1 MNNKENQMAEEE
13 NREAETTP
21 AAKANRKRSKR
32 RKKAASRAAKR
43 GAAKKVRGPSTP
55 FPPVPFLS
63 VLSLA
68 EAIQRHGAGQPT
80 RRITIF
86 DKLDKSPESSA
97 SRLLITNSGR
107 YGVTKGS
114 YKADVLELTPLG
126 AVATSPDSPARER
139 AAARFKLAIEA
150 VPAFKFLYE
159 KNVGKR
165 VPSPEVLQDSLEEI
179 KILPEHRKQCVDLF
193 LENLKDLGLLRM
205 VAGAERIISIDQL
218 LEEAPSAAGT
228 PTTVAAAIEA
238 GIQKVD
244 KSKKSWKTTCF
255 VIAPIDAEGSEQR
268 KHSDMVLESLLRRAI
283 EGEWEV
289 IRSDQITSPGMI
301 SGQVI
306 EHLLNSGLVVADLSF
321 HNPNVFYELALR
333 HAVGK
338 PTVHLI
344 RAGDSIPFDLKDFR
358 TITID
363 TLDKYELVAKLDTYR
378 AEIAN
383 HVRQAVAEGA
393 ESSNPVRTFGKGF
406 KVVVE

>member
-1 MNNKENQMAEEE
+1 MVEEQSKDGEKASAE
-13 NREAETTP
+13 
-21 AAKANRKRSKR
+21 KGSRKRSKKGKGGR
-32 RKKAASRAAKR
+32 RAAKR
-43 GAAKKVRGPSTP
+43 EGPKKVRGPLTP
-55 FPPVPFLS
+55 FPPLPFLS
-63 VLSLA
+63 VLSLGD
-68 EAIQRHGAGQPT
+68 AIQRHGAGQAT

-86 DKLDKSPESSA
+86 DKLAKSPESSA
-97 SRLLITNSGR
+97 SRHLITNSGR

-114 YKADVLELTPLG
+114 YKAEVLELTSLG
-126 AVATSPDSPARER
+126 AVATSPDSPVREKT
-139 AAARFKLAIEA
+139 AARFKLAIES

-159 KNVGKR
+159 KSVGKR

-179 KILPEHRKQCVDLF
+179 KILPGHRKQCVDLF

-205 VAGAERIISIDQL
+205 VAGAERIISVDQL

-228 PTTVAAAIEA
+228 PTTVEAAVEA

-255 VIAPIDAEGSEQR
+255 VIAPIDVEGSEQR
-268 KHSDMVLESLLRRAI
+268 KHSDMVLESLVRRAL
-283 EGEWEV
+283 ESDWDV
-289 IRSDQITSPGMI
+289 IRADQITSPGMI

-306 EHLLNSGLVVADLSF
+306 EHLLNSRLVVADLSF

-406 KVVVE
+406 RVVVE